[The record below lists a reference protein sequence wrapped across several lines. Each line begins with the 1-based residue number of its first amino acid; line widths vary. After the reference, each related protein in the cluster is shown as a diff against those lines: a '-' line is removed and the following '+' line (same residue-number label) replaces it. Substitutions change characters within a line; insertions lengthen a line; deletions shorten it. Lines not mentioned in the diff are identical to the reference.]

1 MEIKLDEL
9 NCEGEGEHNQEAAKM
24 KKTGETNLDRISS
37 ASSQGTDEWTRRHQD
52 GWQIMKLGKVSLR
65 KRIKM

>member
-37 ASSQGTDEWTRRHQD
+37 ASSQGTDE
-52 GWQIMKLGKVSLR
+52 
-65 KRIKM
+65 